1 MENERMKKKPL
12 TTYHKAVK
20 STLSIKIQT
29 HNQPDPI
36 SVTQFWQGV
45 FHSPIEKTRS
55 RRTSQ

>member
-29 HNQPDPI
+29 QNQPDPI

-45 FHSPIEKTRS
+45 F
-55 RRTSQ
+55 